1 MHLTI
6 PRSIEQT
13 LPSSPGLTRLFET
26 PLKQRA
32 AIDTTEGLQVTPV
45 RTRLQTAEKG
55 FDLSSA
61 AGTITDTPGQ
71 GNKLTIYQRLGWDD
85 DELDDI

>member
-1 MHLTI
+1 MHLSI

-32 AIDTTEGLQVTPV
+32 AIGTTEELQVTPV
-45 RTRLQTAEKG
+45 RTRIQTAEKG
-55 FDLSSA
+55 FDLSGGESA
-61 AGTITDTPGQ
+61 NAATPGQ
-71 GNKLTIYQRLGWDD
+71 GKKLTIYQRLGWDD